1 MANNIDYLKG
11 KVPGEE
17 SGIEIRHSVCDIC
30 TPGMHCGLDVYVK
43 DGKII
48 KVEGTKEHPQNKGKL
63 CTKGAAN
70 RQYLY
75 RDDRLL
81 TPLKRVGE
89 RGEGKF
95 EPISWEEAIDT
106 IGEKLMDIKDKH
118 GPDRVAFYSGYS
130 KWYRFMFR
138 RFANA
143 FGTQNYGTE
152 SSSCFTSGVMA
163 WQTIAQ
169 HHMLQD
175 MANTDLFIG
184 WGTNSYFSRFPMVGG
199 MEKGKERGMK
209 LIVVDPRITPTTKRL
224 ADLHLRPHLGTDGAL
239 ALSIA
244 NVLISNGWIDKEFIE
259 KYVYGYEE
267 YAAYVAQFPPQKG
280 QELTGVPAAD
290 IIKAAEMIHQ
300 AGSCCITESSAPM
313 GHHTNGMQNYRAIM
327 SLLVITGNFDKKGGQ
342 KPITHT
348 FMERDC
354 GFVTR
359 EEHFMEEKYPH
370 NGKPAIGAKEHPLWY
385 ELRGDMQAND
395 LAFNILRQDEE
406 SVKAIFALGMNYRMF
421 SGDNNY
427 LEAFKKLDFFVDVD
441 LFMTDTAKW
450 ADIVLPACTSMERG
464 ELKTYP
470 GQFIWYTNP
479 VVEPL
484 GESKSDCDILTL
496 LANRMGIDDEL
507 LCGGYEKCIEHIIQD
522 LPVTIDQLK
531 ASPHPIK
538 LQGIPPYRYG
548 STLEKGLD
556 TPTGKLELYSKLIA
570 DNPQWGLDALPT
582 YTPPFNPDKEKYPFL
597 LCAGTRIPNALH
609 SRLHDMPWE
618 RHLLPEPSVEMSME
632 DADEYGIEL
641 GDDVEVV
648 TNIGSLTFKAIPTA
662 TVQKGEIY
670 IYHGYRELDINS
682 ILDGTNLDPYS
693 GFPAYRSAFCYIRRK

>member
-1 MANNIDYLKG
+1 M
-11 KVPGEE
+11 
-17 SGIEIRHSVCDIC
+17 
-30 TPGMHCGLDVYVK
+30 
-43 DGKII
+43 
-48 KVEGTKEHPQNKGKL
+48 
-63 CTKGAAN
+63 
-70 RQYLY
+70 
-75 RDDRLL
+75 
-81 TPLKRVGE
+81 
-89 RGEGKF
+89 
-95 EPISWEEAIDT
+95 
-106 IGEKLMDIKDKH
+106 
-118 GPDRVAFYSGYS
+118 
-130 KWYRFMFR
+130 
-138 RFANA
+138 
-143 FGTQNYGTE
+143 
-152 SSSCFTSGVMA
+152 
-163 WQTIAQ
+163 
-169 HHMLQD
+169 
-175 MANTDLFIG
+175 
-184 WGTNSYFSRFPMVGG
+184 
-199 MEKGKERGMK
+199 
-209 LIVVDPRITPTTKRL
+209 
-224 ADLHLRPHLGTDGAL
+224 
-239 ALSIA
+239 
-244 NVLISNGWIDKEFIE
+244 
-259 KYVYGYEE
+259 
-267 YAAYVAQFPPQKG
+267 
-280 QELTGVPAAD
+280 
-290 IIKAAEMIHQ
+290 
-300 AGSCCITESSAPM
+300 
-313 GHHTNGMQNYRAIM
+313 
-327 SLLVITGNFDKKGGQ
+327 
-342 KPITHT
+342 
-348 FMERDC
+348 
-354 GFVTR
+354 
-359 EEHFMEEKYPH
+359 
-370 NGKPAIGAKEHPLWY
+370 
-385 ELRGDMQAND
+385 
-395 LAFNILRQDEE
+395 
-406 SVKAIFALGMNYRMF
+406 
-421 SGDNNY
+421 
-427 LEAFKKLDFFVDVD
+427 DVD

-507 LCGGYEKCIEHIIQD
+507 LCGGYEKCIEYIIRD
-522 LPVTIDQLK
+522 LPVTIYQLK

-618 RHLLPEPSVEMSME
+618 RHLLPDPSVEMSME
-632 DADEYGIEL
+632 DAEEYGIEL